1 MSKQNSSTYL
11 KIISPAAFE
20 TQKLGAYLCVFP
32 PKQFSKLMTII
43 ILISS
48 ELPLSFFA
56 FVKRNCNSSRG
67 NLFKPKINTQK
78 ENVWT
83 GSSKM
88 AQREIILI
96 AILRMTHPI
105 KVDTSFSTLRCFNF
119 QLLGEVEKSSRQW
132 WPLIWMFSIA
142 ANPLFIRVAIHHK
155 RQDKVTH
162 QTDGFWRSCC
172 QSDLQHGLIDM
183 FENYWIANFQGRD
196 FQSEI

>member
-1 MSKQNSSTYL
+1 MSKQNRRTYL
-11 KIISPAAFE
+11 KIISPAGFE

-56 FVKRNCNSSRG
+56 FVKKNCNSSRG

-105 KVDTSFSTLRCFNF
+105 EDDTFLNAVSTFIVSWKMIATR
-119 QLLGEVEKSSRQW
+119 
-132 WPLIWMFSIA
+132 WPLIWNLNVLDSSQPSIYSRCNTSQKA
-142 ANPLFIRVAIHHK
+142 R
-155 RQDKVTH
+155 
-162 QTDGFWRSCC
+162 
-172 QSDLQHGLIDM
+172 
-183 FENYWIANFQGRD
+183 
-196 FQSEI
+196 